1 MGRASL
7 FYSLYVRN
15 KQFFKTVFKNG
26 FIKEKQLETS
36 LLCLELPCYKKLFP
50 KPRILLQNG
59 FGLKWKRI
67 SFATNHG
74 GDFQIL
80 VFLPILFSREIKQT
94 AFYKEKLF
102 LVTCTFPALSKAF
115 LLIIFRVQRK
125 RRKRKKRR
133 LMRTNGR
140 NHSFEEF
147 IIESPGYIMLTIQ
160 SEIYTKYCVK

>member
-1 MGRASL
+1 MVSL
-7 FYSLYVRN
+7 KRN
-15 KQFFKTVFKNG
+15 NQKTH
-26 FIKEKQLETS
+26 
-36 LLCLELPCYKKLFP
+36 CLELPCYKKPLP

-59 FGLKWKRI
+59 FGLKWKRV
-67 SFATNHG
+67 SFATSHR

-80 VFLPILFSREIKQT
+80 VFLPSLFSREIKQT

-102 LVTCTFPALSKAF
+102 LVTYTFPALSKAF

-125 RRKRKKRR
+125 RRKRKKRK

-140 NHSFEEF
+140 NHSFKEF

-160 SEIYTKYCVK
+160 SEMYVRYSCKIIDGRFGEKERLIINSISYLFVS